1 MRTPELESKRIFL
14 IASNNQKL
22 IRELTR
28 AIESQIRQPTIFVAS
43 DGVEALFKA
52 DNVIPHVALIDADL
66 EKANGFVVTGKL
78 ISKKVDHSISVIL
91 LTSLPDKEL
100 FVDQVVTGQV
110 QFLSHSEVDQKLPHS
125 LVRALNRISVD
136 DTSNYRLRFLA
147 PQEILFNEGET
158 AESVFIVKSGELS
171 AIKKNNDMSVILG
184 TIKPGEFVG
193 EMAHINNDNRTAT
206 VKATTDCELI
216 EIPNGTLDLV
226 LFSKPVWARALVAT
240 LSKRL
245 KLSNNQLVNKI

>member
-22 IRELTR
+22 IIELTQ
-28 AIESQIRQPTIFVAS
+28 AIESRIRQPTIFLAS

-52 DNVIPHVALIDADL
+52 DNVMPHVALIDADL
-66 EKANGFVVTGKL
+66 EKANGFVVTEKL
-78 ISKKVDHSISVIL
+78 ISKKVEHSVSVIL
-91 LTSLPDKEL
+91 LTSLPENEL
-100 FVDQVVTGQV
+100 FIDQVVTGQV

-136 DTSNYRLRFLA
+136 DNSNYRLRFLA
-147 PQEILFNEGET
+147 PQEILFNEGES
-158 AESVFIVKSGELS
+158 AKSVFIVKSGELA
-171 AIKKNNDMSVILG
+171 AIKKNHDKSVILG
-184 TIKPGEFVG
+184 IIKPGEFVG

-226 LFSKPVWARALVAT
+226 LFSKPIWARALVAT

-245 KLSNNQLVNKI
+245 RLSNNQLVNKI